1 MAFYGDVWRTSADNQ
16 IWRCQRK
23 SQNWPTCD
31 KRTLINSNSL
41 TRICHSWAFVML
53 NRQKNST
60 FTIKNT
66 ICKWVIEILTANCFQ
81 ALIFTRNI
89 YAKKFTILS
98 TPTSNIES
106 IREKLQIQGNSEQ
119 GFWSKLKGITL
130 FDVRINIEW
139 ICHCRSSE
147 AEWVCQVKGDQI
159 IRRPIRENQ
168 EIWMKLL
175 ILHCETCCCKEA
187 SVMSSG
193 SIHWSSS
200 QSPTI
205 DKKKAKETGRVLI
218 LKASEKERNWLFEW
232 IMSVERE

>member
-106 IREKLQIQGNSEQ
+106 IREKLHIQGNSEQ

-147 AEWVCQVKGDQI
+147 AEWVCQVKGANYQTTHKREPRDLDEIVDLTLRDLLLQRGVGYEQWVNPLI
-159 IRRPIRENQ
+159 IITIPN
-168 EIWMKLL
+168 
-175 ILHCETCCCKEA
+175 
-187 SVMSSG
+187 
-193 SIHWSSS
+193 HW
-200 QSPTI
+200 
-205 DKKKAKETGRVLI
+205 
-218 LKASEKERNWLFEW
+218 
-232 IMSVERE
+232 